1 LWQEVRKISEIL
13 KSFSPRAVEQAIE
26 ANIVEQVRLLS
37 SASPHVQ
44 IHDEPDVVW
53 ITTQVPHPFL
63 NRVYQARF
71 EPDHADGRIAEL
83 LAHFVSR
90 GLPLS
95 WHVGPSSQPHD
106 LGRRLIAHGL
116 SHAGY
121 EIGMAADLRTLDES
135 LPTPS
140 DLVIKRVDSMPKL
153 QQWMRVVTASFEY
166 PEKVARVLLD
176 VFGGPGFGEHVRWR
190 LYVGSLD
197 GEPVGASRLF
207 MGAGVAG
214 VYAVGT
220 VPKKRR
226 KGIGTAMTLAA
237 LGEARRLRYR
247 IGVLRG
253 AEMALGIYRRLGFT
267 DFCRFGVYEWQGKT
281 EAPEVLG
288 KA

>member
-1 LWQEVRKISEIL
+1 LWQEVRKISGIL

-26 ANIVEQVRLLS
+26 ANIIEQVRLLS
-37 SASPHVQ
+37 TASPHVQ
-44 IHDEPDVVW
+44 IHDESDVVW
-53 ITTQVPHPFL
+53 ITTHVPHSFL
-63 NRVYQARF
+63 NCVYQARF

-83 LAHFVSR
+83 VTHFVSR

-95 WHVGPSSQPHD
+95 WHIGPSSQPHD
-106 LGRRLIAHGL
+106 LGGRLIAQGL
-116 SHAGY
+116 SHTGY
-121 EIGMAADLRTLDES
+121 EIGMAVDLRTLDES

-140 DLVIKRVDSMPKL
+140 DLVMERVDCVPKL
-153 QQWMRVVTASFEY
+153 QQWMRVVAASFQY
-166 PEKVARVLLD
+166 PEKVARLLLD
-176 VFGGPGFGEHVRWR
+176 VFGRPGFGEHLRWR

-226 KGIGTAMTLAA
+226 RGIGTAMTLAA
-237 LGEARRLRYR
+237 LGEARRLGYR

-267 DFCRFGVYEWQGKT
+267 DFCRFGVYEWQGVT
-281 EAPEVLG
+281 EATEEVG

>member
-1 LWQEVRKISEIL
+1 MWQEVRKISGIL
-13 KSFSPRAVEQAIE
+13 KSFSLRAVEQAIE
-26 ANIVEQVRLLS
+26 ANIVDQVRLLS
-37 SASPHVQ
+37 TPSPHVQ
-44 IHDEPDVVW
+44 IHDERDVVW
-53 ITTQVPHPFL
+53 ITTDVPHSFL

-71 EPDHADGRIAEL
+71 EPDRADGRIAEL
-83 LAHFVSR
+83 LTHFVSR

-106 LGRRLIAHGL
+106 LGRRLMAHGL
-116 SHAGY
+116 SHTGY
-121 EIGMAADLRTLDES
+121 EIGMAVDLRTLDES

-140 DLVIKRVDSMPKL
+140 NLAIERVDCMPKL
-153 QQWMRVVTASFEY
+153 QQWMCVVAASFQY
-166 PEKVARVLLD
+166 PEKVARVLLE
-176 VFGGPGFGEHVRWR
+176 VFGRPGFGEHLRWR

-226 KGIGTAMTLAA
+226 QGIGTAMTLAA
-237 LGEARRLRYR
+237 LGEARRFGYR

-267 DFCRFGVYEWQGKT
+267 ELCRFGVYEWRGET
-281 EAPEVLG
+281 EATEEVG